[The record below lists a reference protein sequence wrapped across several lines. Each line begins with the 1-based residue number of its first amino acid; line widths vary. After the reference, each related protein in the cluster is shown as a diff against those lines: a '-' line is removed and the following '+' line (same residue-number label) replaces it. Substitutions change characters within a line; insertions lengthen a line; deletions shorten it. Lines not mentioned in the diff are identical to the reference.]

1 MSLAS
6 AEPLAEAKVICFL
19 EPLTLAITAQLYF
32 AASWLSFLGLSIAAW
47 RCSPASDG
55 SKLRLIRCGSS
66 MTDDVSNSEASK
78 KRLMCRNF
86 KVVPTT

>member
-66 MTDDVSNSEASK
+66 MTDGASNSAASK
-78 KRLMCRNF
+78 RRATF
-86 KVVPTT
+86 KNIKADRTT